1 MKRVAVTPILSSAEA
16 VDIAIAS
23 AATVYTKAFKL
34 AFGEYFSLAYKASSA
49 TGTPDVKIEL
59 EVAIKDVLPAT
70 EGSADTNYVEPEN
83 MADVETS
90 LTTETWHIKSLSPP
104 PCVYARLKITGSGSN
119 PADTI
124 LNAHIMKQEEF

>member
-16 VDIAIAS
+16 ENIAIAS
-23 AATVYTKAFKL
+23 AAVVYAKAFKL
-34 AFGEYFSLAYKASSA
+34 AYGEYFSLSYKASSA
-49 TGTPDVKIEL
+49 SSTPSIKIEL

-83 MADVETS
+83 MADIETD

-104 PCVYARLKITGSGSN
+104 TSVYARLKITGSGTN

-124 LNAHIMKQEEF
+124 FNAHIMKQEEL